1 MATTKKIRTT
11 KILAALYKAEFRSKI
26 TTKDQFLVG
35 MDKTVG
41 VQFNSREER
50 AYTTLVGKS
59 RDKLFIVIGGQ
70 MISKIAELPE
80 TFSDKKTFYPYY
92 SAIEKSFYGLNY
104 HEMGH
109 VLFTDMKDRSIVDYK
124 EPKYVGFLHTLF
136 NILEDQVIE
145 INMSNLFY
153 IDPALEWDTNP
164 KVYFNFIIEK
174 LFKPQCDAYKDDG
187 TQKGFVDYLLLSLR
201 CGKAALK
208 SKCAIFEKYHENLVP
223 LVKDVL
229 FERNPTKRIHKTI
242 TLGEWIIE
250 NIKEFDWT
258 LPEPPEKLSGKFS
271 GDPTSEPGAGSP
283 IPSPMESPED
293 EKGSSKK
300 KEDPFGEEED
310 ETSSS
315 VDDDSKDDADE
326 TDTCDDEEKEMP
338 SLSDSVEDEI
348 DDVFNDVIHDGDDHE
363 WVIAKDE
370 YEVVDP
376 IIFDEIN
383 NKIDSFSDSINDVSK
398 FLTLF
403 KGRRKPRKLPGC
415 PRGSLD
421 IRAAMQDD
429 LRDGCNTKIFMQ
441 NIARGKDKD
450 LAVSLLCD
458 NSGSMSGTKSFIA
471 SNAALVLAQACE
483 WSKIPFEC
491 NAFTKTEDSI
501 RGTCITIKIK
511 SLEDSFEKAKP
522 YFAINDSSLI
532 GGLKS
537 FRYIPTFY
545 GNSEEVN
552 LYYIAQEFARVNHK
566 TKLLFVLCDGATTGS
581 RSDLKNIVRQIENE
595 QHIIVIGI
603 GVCCKEVADIYP
615 HHKLFNSTSELKEG
629 LAQYLVDTLSKYAS

>member
-1 MATTKKIRTT
+1 MADKKKKIRTT

-35 MDKTVG
+35 MDKYIG
-41 VQFNSREER
+41 VQFNSRESG

-59 RDKLFIVIGGQ
+59 KDKLFIVLGGG

-80 TFSDKKTFYPYY
+80 TFSSKKTFYPYY
-92 SAIEKSFYGLNY
+92 NAIASSFYGLNY

-109 VLFTDMKDRSIVDYK
+109 VLFTDMRDRSIIDYK

-145 INMSNLFY
+145 INMSNLFHV
-153 IDPALEWDTNP
+153 DPTLEWDTNP
-164 KVYFNFIIEK
+164 KVYFDFMIER
-174 LFKPQCDAYKDDG
+174 LFRPQCDEYKDDG
-187 TQKGFVDYLLLSLR
+187 TQTGFVNYLLLSLR

-208 SKCAIFEKYHENLVP
+208 EKCAIFEKYHDDLVP
-223 LVKDVL
+223 LVKAVL
-229 FERNPTKRIHKTI
+229 FEKNPTERIHKTI
-242 TLGEWIIE
+242 TLGEWIIK
-250 NIKEFDWT
+250 NIKEFDWKM
-258 LPEPPEKLSGKFS
+258 PEPPEKHSGKFAD
-271 GDPTSEPGAGSP
+271 GPVGPG
-283 IPSPMESPED
+283 IPAPMESPKPGGDTSEGPSDGAD
-293 EKGSSKK
+293 EGPGDGGPGDGAD
-300 KEDPFGEEED
+300 EDPFDKSDDTEEETGEAPEEGHD
-310 ETSSS
+310 SI
-315 VDDDSKDDADE
+315 DDD
-326 TDTCDDEEKEMP
+326 
-338 SLSDSVEDEI
+338 I

-370 YEVVDP
+370 YEVIRPSVIDT
-376 IIFDEIN
+376 IDEKIN
-383 NKIDSFSDSINDVSK
+383 SFSDSINEVSK

-403 KGRRKPRKLPGC
+403 KGRIKPRKLPGC

-421 IRAAMQDD
+421 MRAAMQDD

-441 NIARGKDKD
+441 SVSRGKDKD

-458 NSGSMSGTKSFIA
+458 NSGSMSGTKSHIA
-471 SNAALVLAQACE
+471 GNAALVLAQACE

-501 RGTCITIKIK
+501 RGTCITIREK
-511 SLEDSFEKAKP
+511 SFEDSFEKAKP
-522 YFAINDSSLI
+522 YFAINDSDLI
-532 GGLKS
+532 CGVKP
-537 FRYIPTFY
+537 FRYIPTFS

-581 RSDLKNIVRQIENE
+581 RDDLKNIVRQIESE
-595 QHIIVIGI
+595 QGIIVIGI
-603 GVCCKEVADIYP
+603 GICCSEVANIYP
-615 HHKLFNSTSELKEG
+615 HHKLFRSTEELREG
-629 LAQYLVDTLSKYAS
+629 LAQYLVDTLSKYAA